1 MLPNVCMLFLFFLHE
16 QRKTFML
23 STALDLLS
31 CNIQS
36 LVGIGGFKTNRT
48 NRLSVNSLTMF
59 KLRIIGLG
67 CLKI

>member
-1 MLPNVCMLFLFFLHE
+1 MLPNVCMVVVLLHE

-31 CNIQS
+31 CNIQRF
-36 LVGIGGFKTNRT
+36 VDIGGFKTNRT
-48 NRLSVNSLTMF
+48 NRFSVNSLTMF
-59 KLRIIGLG
+59 KSRIIGLG